1 MRSSISRWSGS
12 EQALGPKA
20 HSLLDLRNPEMNWMR
35 IASGMGVEASR
46 ATTAQE
52 FADQYGAAMK
62 QRGPR
67 LIEAVL

>member
-1 MRSSISRWSGS
+1 
-12 EQALGPKA
+12 
-20 HSLLDLRNPEMNWMR
+20 MNWMR

-46 ATTAQE
+46 VTTAQE

-67 LIEAVL
+67 LVEAVL

>member
-1 MRSSISRWSGS
+1 
-12 EQALGPKA
+12 
-20 HSLLDLRNPEMNWMR
+20 MNWMN
-35 IASGMGVEASR
+35 IAAGMGVEAGR

-67 LIEAVL
+67 LIEAMI